1 MVNSAPAKPGRHAHA
16 ASAIFLYS
24 LERGSPEPIKATLP
38 ENWSE
43 RDDGGAPSPLRSPS
57 CRPVVLLSWANDVR
71 RHFAFTSIAS
81 SCPQWRPDDAGQTR
95 WNHEQ
100 LRSHPTP
107 LGARSRWACAPGTSA
122 VSRDILVRIKTAVS
136 QRSIGIAHFDF
147 AVCLSIIQSKLV
159 VKLNI
164 RPI

>member
-71 RHFAFTSIAS
+71 RHFAFTSTDLAAS
-81 SCPQWRPDDAGQTR
+81 KIVTFAGTR
-95 WNHEQ
+95 SFGMTN
-100 LRSHPTP
+100 L
-107 LGARSRWACAPGTSA
+107 
-122 VSRDILVRIKTAVS
+122 
-136 QRSIGIAHFDF
+136 
-147 AVCLSIIQSKLV
+147 
-159 VKLNI
+159 
-164 RPI
+164 